1 MRVETRA
8 QIKVLELAAQEL
20 QDELFGFH
28 LARSF
33 DLREI
38 GLVYYVLASSEQL
51 VDALRDC
58 ERYSMINNEGVRLHF
73 SLAPSAA
80 IALDY
85 VNVDRW
91 SDRHHLEFWL
101 VTLMRICRQ
110 VTDSRL
116 AACPCQN
123 QCRRVQTITMI
134 PTMTRKYRSA
144 DAIPLAVPLWERTA
158 RVGGTNKQLFRKL

>member
-110 VTDSRL
+110 LTGSRL
-116 AACPCQN
+116 AACQVKV
-123 QCRRVQTITMI
+123 RHVR
-134 PTMTRKYRSA
+134 A
-144 DAIPLAVPLWERTA
+144 DPP
-158 RVGGTNKQLFRKL
+158 